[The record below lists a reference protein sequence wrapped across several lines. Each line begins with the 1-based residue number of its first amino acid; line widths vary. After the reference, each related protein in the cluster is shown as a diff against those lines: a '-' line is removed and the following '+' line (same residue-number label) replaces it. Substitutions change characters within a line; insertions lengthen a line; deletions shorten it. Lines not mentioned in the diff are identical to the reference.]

1 MFEQLGNQLIELI
14 NQVGYSGLFIASFLE
29 NLIPPIP
36 SEVIMPL
43 GGYLASIGK
52 LHIVAVIMICAVGS
66 TLGNLP
72 YYFVGRYFSHKRL
85 RKFVEKYGKYIRY
98 KPEYLDDLFDVFRK
112 NDKKIVFLGRFL
124 PGARWLIW
132 LPAGS
137 AHMPFAQF
145 LGYTFAGTMIWSTFL
160 VLLGYYL
167 GQNREEIV
175 VYLKK
180 YDHYMLYAVAIGL
193 LLFVL
198 RRIRKNSKK

>member
-1 MFEQLGNQLIELI
+1 
-14 NQVGYSGLFIASFLE
+14 
-29 NLIPPIP
+29 
-36 SEVIMPL
+36 
-43 GGYLASIGK
+43 
-52 LHIVAVIMICAVGS
+52 
-66 TLGNLP
+66 
-72 YYFVGRYFSHKRL
+72 
-85 RKFVEKYGKYIRY
+85 
-98 KPEYLDDLFDVFRK
+98 
-112 NDKKIVFLGRFL
+112 
-124 PGARWLIW
+124 
-132 LPAGS
+132 
-137 AHMPFAQF
+137 MPFAQF